1 MPKKLIQ
8 ESLKIQKQLIKRI
21 KSCKKPRTIK
31 VEDKEIIILP
41 KVFPPA
47 TDSILL
53 VKTVKFK
60 SGDVVLDA
68 CSGSGIYTI
77 FAGDKAKKIIAT
89 DISKYAIKN
98 IRENVKLH
106 NLEDKVTVIQSDIF
120 PKSKIKFDIIL
131 INPPYT
137 DKKAK
142 DVVEKTVWDEGHKT
156 VNKFF
161 QSAKQFLKENGKI
174 YLSWANFADLSF
186 IENLAKKA
194 GYEIKRV
201 AKATKNNR
209 VYIIYEI
216 KSRRLRHTTR

>member
-1 MPKKLIQ
+1 ML
-8 ESLKIQKQLIKRI
+8 SKIFERMLNY
-21 KSCKKPRTIK
+21 
-31 VEDKEIIILP
+31 II
-41 KVFPPA
+41 
-47 TDSILL
+47 
-53 VKTVKFK
+53 
-60 SGDVVLDA
+60 
-68 CSGSGIYTI
+68 
-77 FAGDKAKKIIAT
+77 
-89 DISKYAIKN
+89 
-98 IRENVKLH
+98 
-106 NLEDKVTVIQSDIF
+106 IQSDIF